1 MRIDI
6 RKKIN
11 NSFLYKRF
19 AYRQSEG
26 FIALIRFLESEN
38 LIDDFFKECDFKRR
52 YLVDALEVNKK
63 INLYGF
69 LYLSKYSFS
78 FTDSR
83 KGFDFW
89 YKKIFKNKN
98 FKKIE
103 NTLL

>member
-1 MRIDI
+1 MRIDDV
-6 RKKIN
+6 RRKIN

-38 LIDDFFKECDFKRR
+38 RR